1 MNVFRQFKMHLTRN
15 FFNSSN
21 SALKVKENREKFLN
35 MSKAEKR
42 KHYSCKDKYVTL
54 DEIPTW
60 TEYFKKANLDEK
72 KSKRLKKNVFFKL

>member
-1 MNVFRQFKMHLTRN
+1 MHLTRN
-15 FFNSSN
+15 FFN

-35 MSKAEKR
+35 MSKEEKR

-72 KSKRLKKNVFFKL
+72 KSKRVKIMFSLKFKTNFK